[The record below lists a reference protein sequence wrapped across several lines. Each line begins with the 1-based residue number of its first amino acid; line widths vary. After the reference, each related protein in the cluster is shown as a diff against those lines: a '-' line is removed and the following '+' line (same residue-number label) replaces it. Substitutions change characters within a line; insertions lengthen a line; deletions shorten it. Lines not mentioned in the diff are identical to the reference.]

1 MPLGPIQV
9 EIWFSRI
16 TQQALR
22 QGTFSS
28 VKELVEKIDRYLQ
41 TRIPTA
47 MRSHSSGLPRR
58 IRSSFKVERLR
69 ERIYGSAH

>member
-22 QGTFSS
+22 QGRFSS

-41 TRIPTA
+41 NSNRHAQPFVWTPTA
-47 MRSHSSGLPRR
+47 DS
-58 IRSSFKVERLR
+58 IFV
-69 ERIYGSAH
+69 